1 MSTQFKKIAEDTY
14 WIGKIDNRQVPFHR
28 LILAKGT
35 TYNSYLLK
43 TGKPTVIDTV
53 DMEFGREYAE
63 CLGEMIDLLDIHY
76 IVINHT
82 EPDHLV
88 DWQLSLPRLQ
98 MPRSYAPRLLFPNCR
113 KCTSFI
119 AGTSWWLKT
128 EISWI
133 LAGKRCCLKKH
144 RISIP
149 QKR

>member
-1 MSTQFKKIAEDTY
+1 MSTQFKKIAEDTF

-28 LILAKGT
+28 LVLSKGT

-88 DWQLSLPRLQ
+88 DWRRLLARLQ
-98 MPRSYAPRLLFPNCR
+98 MPQLFALRLPYRNCR

-133 LAGKRCCLKKH
+133 SEEKHFCLKKH
-144 RISIP
+144 RTFILL
-149 QKR
+149 KR